1 MIWLFCR
8 ITSNPA
14 KLQNCTRWTST
25 TLHLENKFPSLRY
38 NFCLIPVIFCGLCYM
53 FYRRFLKPFSNLKI
67 FFQNSNFFGL
77 WGPFLRFFWK
87 LKILS
92 FFENFHSGHV
102 AHVLYP
108 IFEAIF
114 DFENIF
120 SKFSFFWPLG
130 PIFWKNSK
138 FWVFLKNFFGG
149 MWHMFYIQ
157 FLKPFWFWNYFF
169 EIFIFLASGA
179 HILKNSKFRFF

>member
-1 MIWLFCR
+1 MSRWYVKPGGTKIMTPNRCDMAVFPYYIKSSKIALAE
-8 ITSNPA
+8 N
-14 KLQNCTRWTST
+14 LQPYI
-25 TLHLENKFPSLRY
+25 LEKKFPSLHC
-38 NFCLIPVIFCGLCYM
+38 NFCLIPVMFCGLCHM

-138 FWVFLKNFFGG
+138 FWVFL
-149 MWHMFYIQ
+149 
-157 FLKPFWFWNYFF
+157 
-169 EIFIFLASGA
+169 
-179 HILKNSKFRFF
+179 